1 MELNKKSHGDSA
13 LLGAIRCIVS
23 FGVPLQGTDLDSLK
37 ELTKKRSEPSKGL
50 LLDDFR
56 ADSEILRVLRRTI
69 DGLKASH
76 GSRLKFITCLEEL
89 RVRKELHRRRTA
101 SIQY

>member
-1 MELNKKSHGDSA
+1 MELNRKNHGDGT
-13 LLGAIRCIVS
+13 LLSAIRCIVS
-23 FGVPLQGTDLDSLK
+23 FGVPLQGTDLTSLK

-76 GSRLKFITCLEEL
+76 GSYLKFITCLEEL
-89 RVRKELHRRRTA
+89 QVRKELRRRRTLI
-101 SIQY
+101 IQY